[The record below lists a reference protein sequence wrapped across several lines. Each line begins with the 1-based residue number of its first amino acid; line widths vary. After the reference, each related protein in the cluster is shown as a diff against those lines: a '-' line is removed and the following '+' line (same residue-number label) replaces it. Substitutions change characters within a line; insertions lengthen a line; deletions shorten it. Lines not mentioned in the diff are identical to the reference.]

1 VLGQTEPLKR
11 SVCSPNGCDHTI
23 GQIDDEIEV
32 YRDYLIF
39 APRGRHI
46 FITGRKKNSAEA
58 APAFLVVDV
67 SFRHQAD
74 MSIALTDVRC
84 RR

>member
-1 VLGQTEPLKR
+1 ML
-11 SVCSPNGCDHTI
+11 
-23 GQIDDEIEV
+23 
-32 YRDYLIF
+32 

-67 SFRHQAD
+67 SYWPILLKNTPVERAGTH
-74 MSIALTDVRC
+74 
-84 RR
+84 